1 MDPDGSGVATRDW
14 SGPGGI
20 MAEDLQ
26 IEKDLTRDLL
36 TRLAHQDGH
45 VREAAAEALALN
57 TEDEDW
63 RPQEL
68 IRQGG
73 IEILKERLLEKNL
86 HTVCSVLDVI
96 IATAANEGEEELIS
110 AGMIAMLDTMREH
123 RDPEIRER
131 VREALWLLEP
141 EVEDVV
147 TAKPQDEY

>member
-1 MDPDGSGVATRDW
+1 
-14 SGPGGI
+14 

-36 TRLAHQDGH
+36 TRLNDPNMH
-45 VREAAAEALALN
+45 VRETAAEALALT

-68 IRQGG
+68 ILQGG

-86 HTVCSVLDVI
+86 HIVSSVLEII
-96 IATAANEGEEELIS
+96 IATAANDGEEELIS
-110 AGMIAMLDTMREH
+110 AGIIAILDTMRDH
-123 RDPEIRER
+123 RDPGIRER

-147 TAKPQDEY
+147 TSKPQDEY

>member
-1 MDPDGSGVATRDW
+1 
-14 SGPGGI
+14 

-36 TRLAHQDGH
+36 SRLSDSNGH

-63 RPQEL
+63 RPREM
-68 IRQGG
+68 ISQGG
-73 IEILKERLLEKNL
+73 IEILKERLLDKNL
-86 HTVCSVLDVI
+86 HTVSSVLEII
-96 IATAANEGEEELIS
+96 IATAANGGEEDLIS
-110 AGMIAMLDTMREH
+110 AGVIAMLDIMRDH
-123 RDPEIRER
+123 RDPGIRER

-147 TAKPQDEY
+147 TSKPQDEY